1 MKKPKKYYAVVKGVK
16 PGIYTDWND
25 AKIHVIG
32 FSGAIYKSFK
42 THKDATDFMK
52 DPLGEK
58 KTVTPQKSIADN
70 KELESPDYIIV
81 YTDGG
86 SLGNPGPGGYG
97 IVIAGRKKI
106 SGGFQLTTNNRM
118 ELIAVIK
125 TLEYLLES
133 NKKIIIYSDS
143 SYVINGINKGWAKN
157 WKKNNWLKSNGEP
170 VSNPDLWKALLEL
183 SAKVKLELRKVKGHS
198 GDPLNEEA
206 DQLAKAGARGKDL
219 YQDTEYLKSI
229 QSKLD

>member
-1 MKKPKKYYAVVKGVK
+1 MKKQKKYYAVVKGIK
-16 PGIYTDWND
+16 PGIYTNWDETKNQ
-25 AKIHVIG
+25 VNG
-32 FSGAIYKSFK
+32 FSGAVYKSFK
-42 THKDATDFMK
+42 THKEAADFMK
-52 DPLGEK
+52 DPLIEK

-70 KELESPDYIIV
+70 KELESKDYIIV

-97 IVIAGRKKI
+97 IVIAGEKKI

-118 ELIAVIK
+118 ELMAVIK
-125 TLEYLLES
+125 TLEYLLKS

-143 SYVINGINKGWAKN
+143 AYAINGINKGWAKN
-157 WKKNNWLKSNGEP
+157 WKKNNWHKSNGEP
-170 VSNPDLWKALLEL
+170 VLNPDLWKNLLEL
-183 SAKVKLELRKVKGHS
+183 SGKVKLELRKVKGHS

-206 DQLAKAGARGKDL
+206 DQLAKAGARSKDL

-229 QSKLD
+229 QSKSD